1 MSLPLMLRAPNK
13 ASRRSSCFS
22 FLKRV
27 IYPTLISLVSKV
39 RMGVKVRRFGSS
51 SWGEQV
57 SLGRWQLP
65 VVPAAVILRK
75 NRAQPHIW
83 SKAADMV
90 LSLLHSGTELHSQFI
105 ESFHIHLFTV
115 LLEAG
120 QGTCSHLNFQVGET
134 LKCSVWEYNL
144 FQREHSL
151 IDFAKKKNNNTKY
164 KNLHVFRKVTRNI

>member
-1 MSLPLMLRAPNK
+1 MQGCILHLRRSVSAHEQGCIPHHLRLFIFSGDSPYCMQWGLSSTLPLPGSHFPVPFACWERVWVSLPLMLRAPNK

-27 IYPTLISLVSKV
+27 IYPTLVSKV

-51 SWGEQV
+51 SWGEQA

-65 VVPAAVILRK
+65 VVPAVVILRK

-90 LSLLHSGTELHSQFI
+90 LSLLHSGTELHS
-105 ESFHIHLFTV
+105 L
-115 LLEAG
+115 
-120 QGTCSHLNFQVGET
+120 
-134 LKCSVWEYNL
+134 
-144 FQREHSL
+144 
-151 IDFAKKKNNNTKY
+151 
-164 KNLHVFRKVTRNI
+164 